1 MSTKVTMT
9 DTAYNCMIKRKKEI
23 EFSKLWQEVAKAM
36 KIPEEKLSRKKRQ
49 FYAEL
54 MDDRRFASLSGNK
67 WDLRSRRSY
76 SEVSADA
83 IVLDEDDEG
92 YEAEE
97 RELLD
102 LPKGGDLYCSRG
114 FCPFFFCPGRCF
126 GFARRPRHLFSR
138 TKLYLFSTNPKQDKI
153 IKPINAD

>member
-9 DTAYNCMIKRKKEI
+9 DTAYSCMTKRKKEI
-23 EFSKLWQEVAKAM
+23 EFSKLWQEVSKAM

-83 IVLDEDDEG
+83 IILEDDDEM
-92 YEAEE
+92 EDAEE
-97 RELLD
+97 QESLD
-102 LPKGGDLYCSRG
+102 LSGSDESY
-114 FCPFFFCPGRCF
+114 
-126 GFARRPRHLFSR
+126 
-138 TKLYLFSTNPKQDKI
+138 
-153 IKPINAD
+153 

>member
-92 YEAEE
+92 YETED
-97 RELLD
+97 RELLG
-102 LPKGGDLYCSRG
+102 LSKTEEMY
-114 FCPFFFCPGRCF
+114 
-126 GFARRPRHLFSR
+126 
-138 TKLYLFSTNPKQDKI
+138 
-153 IKPINAD
+153 

>member
-1 MSTKVTMT
+1 MT

-23 EFSKLWQEVAKAM
+23 EFSKLWQEVSKAM

-83 IVLDEDDEG
+83 IVLDDEDDMEDSD
-92 YEAEE
+92 E
-97 RELLD
+97 RDSLD
-102 LPKGGDLYCSRG
+102 LPKGEDSY
-114 FCPFFFCPGRCF
+114 
-126 GFARRPRHLFSR
+126 
-138 TKLYLFSTNPKQDKI
+138 
-153 IKPINAD
+153 

>member
-9 DTAYNCMIKRKKEI
+9 DTAYNCMTKRKKEI
-23 EFSKLWQEVAKAM
+23 EFSKLWQEVSKAM

-83 IVLDEDDEG
+83 IILEDDDEM
-92 YEAEE
+92 EDAEE
-97 RELLD
+97 QESLD
-102 LPKGGDLYCSRG
+102 LSGSDESY
-114 FCPFFFCPGRCF
+114 
-126 GFARRPRHLFSR
+126 
-138 TKLYLFSTNPKQDKI
+138 
-153 IKPINAD
+153 